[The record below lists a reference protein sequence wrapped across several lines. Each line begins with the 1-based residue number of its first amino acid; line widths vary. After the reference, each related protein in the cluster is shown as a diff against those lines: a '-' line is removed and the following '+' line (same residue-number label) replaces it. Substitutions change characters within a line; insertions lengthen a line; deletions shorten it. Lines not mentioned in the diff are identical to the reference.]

1 MLPFFLNLN
10 YFEQSL
16 KKQEIVLDG
25 AEFRMDEN
33 KNKETRSDVGINR
46 YILKRSYELFE
57 RIIKKYFNEKL
68 YEENYMKNKIGIL
81 YKYPIIYG
89 INNIYFPIYDNYNH
103 QFTKNNYVLVK

>member
-1 MLPFFLNLN
+1 MLPFMLNLN

-33 KNKETRSDVGINR
+33 KNKEAPSNVDINR
-46 YILKRSYELFE
+46 YILKKSYELFE

-68 YEENYMKNKIGIL
+68 YEKYDRNFIL
-81 YKYPIIYG
+81 IS
-89 INNIYFPIYDNYNH
+89 NNIWY
-103 QFTKNNYVLVK
+103 K

>member
-1 MLPFFLNLN
+1 MLPFMLNLN

-25 AEFRMDEN
+25 DEFRIDEN
-33 KNKETRSDVGINR
+33 KNKETPSNVDINR

-68 YEENYMKNKIGIL
+68 
-81 YKYPIIYG
+81 
-89 INNIYFPIYDNYNH
+89 
-103 QFTKNNYVLVK
+103 

>member
-1 MLPFFLNLN
+1 MLPFMLNLN

-33 KNKETRSDVGINR
+33 KNKETPSNVDINR

-68 YEENYMKNKIGIL
+68 YEKYDKNFIL
-81 YKYPIIYG
+81 ISDNIWYK
-89 INNIYFPIYDNYNH
+89 
-103 QFTKNNYVLVK
+103 

>member
-1 MLPFFLNLN
+1 MLNLN

-33 KNKETRSDVGINR
+33 KNKEAPSNVDINR

-57 RIIKKYFNEKL
+57 RIIKNILMKK
-68 YEENYMKNKIGIL
+68 YMKKII
-81 YKYPIIYG
+81 
-89 INNIYFPIYDNYNH
+89 
-103 QFTKNNYVLVK
+103 